1 MKTMSW
7 RPQIYLIMEPVPNL
21 KQLKNTGPYDIYK
34 ISLNHNDPGLFRFLN
49 GSDYILISK
58 VYGSNRILRTYK
70 PPPPPQKKKKK
81 TINQIVPWSNVT
93 SKSSTLIFSFFF
105 FIFYSPS
112 NKQHYVLVIIFITWD
127 GLWKIL

>member
-1 MKTMSW
+1 
-7 RPQIYLIMEPVPNL
+7 MEPVPNL

-49 GSDYILISK
+49 GSDYILISQ

-70 PPPPPQKKKKK
+70 PPPPPKKKKK
-81 TINQIVPWSNVT
+81 NNKSNCSLV
-93 SKSSTLIFSFFF
+93 KCNLQVLHFDLFLLLLF
-105 FIFYSPS
+105 SPS

-127 GLWKIL
+127 GL